1 MLQERS
7 RLLRSKRSMPASW
20 SAIFLVVALSMFPQ
34 IIGAAQSTQCEFNVV
49 ENTGA
54 GYFVGQPLSN
64 ITTTFK

>member
-1 MLQERS
+1 MA
-7 RLLRSKRSMPASW
+7 ASC
-20 SAIFLVVALSMFPQ
+20 SAIFLVVALSVFPP

-64 ITTTFK
+64 VTTTFK

>member
-7 RLLRSKRSMPASW
+7 RLLRSKRSMAASC
-20 SAIFLVVALSMFPQ
+20 SAIFLVVALSVFPP

-64 ITTTFK
+64 VTTTFK